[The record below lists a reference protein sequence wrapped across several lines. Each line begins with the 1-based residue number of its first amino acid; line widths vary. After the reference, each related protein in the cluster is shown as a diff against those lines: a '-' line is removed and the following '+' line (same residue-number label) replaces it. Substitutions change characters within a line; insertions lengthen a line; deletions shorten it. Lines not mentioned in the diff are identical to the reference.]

1 MIIKYRIYAEYCQGN
16 NGKLAGHKDI
26 EKPNQAVCSFG
37 YDLLGLHA
45 KLSGSIFSHHTK
57 LFEARTQ
64 AQYNWKENEKGC
76 AYGES
81 DYAQPFIYPEVSY
94 NVRSILDE
102 CGILRALILRNLQY
116 IHRLFQ

>member
-1 MIIKYRIYAEYCQGN
+1 MRNIVKETMVHFQDIQTYRS
-16 NGKLAGHKDI
+16 LANRSA
-26 EKPNQAVCSFG
+26 PSSTR
-37 YDLLGLHA
+37 LLGLHG

-81 DYAQPFIYPEVSY
+81 DYAQPFIYPDVSY